1 METFA
6 QWFPVGLFIFWAL
19 VLILLLAGS
28 RIKSAMLKFVGRKSQ
43 ADTIWTSARL
53 QNSPLR
59 KRSTNAPASSVP
71 HEAKDSGSGSDSTPQ
86 AG

>member
-6 QWFPVGLFIFWAL
+6 EWFPVGLLISWAL
-19 VLILLLAGS
+19 ALILLLAGS
-28 RIKSAMLKFVGRKSQ
+28 RIKNVMLKFVGRKSQ
-43 ADTIWTSARL
+43 ADTIRTKARL

-59 KRSTNAPASSVP
+59 QRSSNAPASSVP